1 VTESEVDPDPDI
13 EPEEAVAGPVD
24 DGDETD
30 DSGAGDIGE
39 DADASAEFDPYAGGD
54 DEDDPAD
61 WDLGNDGDAALGEGE
76 DESDLDFLFDEE
88 FATDKEE
95 EEASGRFRPGALF
108 VTVLILLLAMAGIA
122 GWLIFTEEEPP
133 PEAQEKPLA
142 FTHSLPPEL
151 PEETALADEK
161 TPLSSQTTLS
171 SQSPGLEMPG
181 DGMAMDAP
189 ASQTPGQTMA
199 TAGDTETPPLTEDG
213 QTPLTKDGK
222 APLPVQPVD
231 LPPVPTIKPPGKV
244 LPPEYLEKDRL
255 SLSTIA
261 VPELIELTDLGPLPI
276 VSPDGRVAWQEYARP
291 FDDADPRPRIAI
303 VIRDLGMSNSAT
315 ETAIQQLP
323 GQITLAFSPYARN
336 LEHWT
341 ALSRAAGHEV
351 MLTLPM
357 EPLNYPIND
366 PGPYALIIGLDSAQ
380 NVERLDWLLSR
391 VTGYVGVTN
400 TMGARFTA
408 NEEALMPIMAA
419 FKKRGLLFLDSR
431 STKRSV
437 AIKVAD
443 EVGLPRAINDR
454 VIDSVASRSAIDKK
468 LMEAENLARETGF
481 AVVTGSPYPVTFERI
496 AEWLPRLDREG
507 FVVAPVSAL
516 VNKQAIK

>member
-1 VTESEVDPDPDI
+1 VTESEVDPDPDL

-24 DGDETD
+24 GEDAE
-30 DSGAGDIGE
+30 GDIGE
-39 DADASAEFDPYAGGD
+39 DVDPSAEFDPYAGAD
-54 DEDDPAD
+54 DEDDPAN
-61 WDLGNDGDAALGEGE
+61 WDLDDDGEVALDEGE
-76 DESDLDFLFDEE
+76 SENDLDFLFDEE
-88 FATDKEE
+88 FATDEE
-95 EEASGRFRPGALF
+95 EDEGSGGFRPGALLI
-108 VTVLILLLAMAGIA
+108 TVLLLLLAMAGIA
-122 GWLIFTEEEPP
+122 GWLIFTEEEVS

-142 FTHSLPPEL
+142 YTYSLPPEPL
-151 PEETALADEK
+151 EETVLADGQ
-161 TPLSSQTTLS
+161 TALPSQTVLP
-171 SQSPGLEMPG
+171 SQSPLSPEISGPEMPG
-181 DGMAMDAP
+181 GGMSMGAP
-189 ASQTPGQTMA
+189 VSQTPGEAPAEGNM
-199 TAGDTETPPLTEDG
+199 EVLPLSEDG
-213 QTPLTKDGK
+213 Q
-222 APLPVQPVD
+222 ASLPGQLVD
-231 LPPVPTIKPPGKV
+231 LPPTPTIKPPGKI
-244 LPPEYLEKDRL
+244 LSPEYLEKDRL
-255 SLSTIA
+255 SLSTIS
-261 VPELIELTDLGPLPI
+261 VPELIELTENGPLPI
-276 VSPDGRVAWQEYARP
+276 VSPDGRSAWQEYARP

-303 VIRDLGMSNSAT
+303 VIRDLGMSSSAT

-323 GQITLAFSPYARN
+323 GQVTLAFSPYSRN
-336 LEHWT
+336 LEHWI

-380 NVERLDWLLSR
+380 NVERLNWLLSR
-391 VTGYVGVTN
+391 VSGYVGVTN

-437 AIKVAD
+437 AIKMAD
-443 EVGLPRAINDR
+443 EIGLPRVINDR
-454 VIDSVASRSAIDKK
+454 IIDSVASRAAIDKK
-468 LMEAENLARETGF
+468 LVEAENLARETGF

>member
-1 VTESEVDPDPDI
+1 MTESEVDPD
-13 EPEEAVAGPVD
+13 PEEAVAGPVD

-30 DSGAGDIGE
+30 DSGTGDIGE
-39 DADASAEFDPYAGGD
+39 DVSAEFDPYAGGD

-61 WDLGNDGDAALGEGE
+61 WDVGDDGDVALDGEE
-76 DESDLDFLFDEE
+76 SESDLDFLFDEE
-88 FATDKEE
+88 FAVDEE
-95 EEASGRFRPGALF
+95 KDEGSGGFRPKALLIA
-108 VTVLILLLAMAGIA
+108 VLLLLLAMAGIA
-122 GWLIFTEEEPP
+122 GWLIFSEEEHP
-133 PEAQEKPLA
+133 PEVQEKPLA

-151 PEETALADEK
+151 LEETVLADG
-161 TPLSSQTTLS
+161 QTALP
-171 SQSPGLEMPG
+171 SQSSSPSEISSPEMPG
-181 DGMAMDAP
+181 DGMAMGVP
-189 ASQTPGQTMA
+189 ASQTPDPA
-199 TAGDTETPPLTEDG
+199 SAAGNMGVLPLPEDG
-213 QTPLTKDGK
+213 QTPLPGQF
-222 APLPVQPVD
+222 VG
-231 LPPVPTIKPPGKV
+231 LPPIPTIKPPGNI
-244 LPPEYLEKDRL
+244 LSPEYLEKDRL
-255 SLSTIA
+255 SLSTIS
-261 VPELIELTDLGPLPI
+261 VPELIELTENGPLPI
-276 VSPDGRVAWQEYARP
+276 VSPDGRSAWQEYARP
-291 FDDADPRPRIAI
+291 FDEADLRPRIAI
-303 VIRDLGMSNSAT
+303 VIRDLGMSSSAT

-323 GQITLAFSPYARN
+323 GQVTLAFSPYARN
-336 LEHWT
+336 LEHWI

-391 VTGYVGVTN
+391 VSGYVGVTN

-408 NEEALMPIMAA
+408 NEDALMPIMAA

-443 EVGLPRAINDR
+443 EIGLPRVINDR
-454 VIDSVASRSAIDKK
+454 VIDSVASRAAIDKK
-468 LMEAENLARETGF
+468 LNEAEILARETGF